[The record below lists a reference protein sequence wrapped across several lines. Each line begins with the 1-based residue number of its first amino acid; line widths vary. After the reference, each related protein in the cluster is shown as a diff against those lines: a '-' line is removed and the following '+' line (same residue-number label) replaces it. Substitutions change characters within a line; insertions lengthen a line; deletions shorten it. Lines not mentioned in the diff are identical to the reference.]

1 MLGPALLFGLIMQVK
16 KDRANAAAEEILRN
30 MEPIYVPEG
39 ETQLNE
45 KALEQIQNLLDKVD
59 TVAQGV
65 ENASVTVKSMKEGQ

>member
-45 KALEQIQNLLDKVD
+45 KALERIQNLLDKVD
-59 TVAQGV
+59 TVAQAV

>member
-45 KALEQIQNLLDKVD
+45 KALERIQNLLDKVD
-59 TVAQGV
+59 TVAQGM

>member
-1 MLGPALLFGLIMQVK
+1 MLGPALLFGLLMQVK

-39 ETQLNE
+39 ESQLNE
-45 KALEQIQNLLDKVD
+45 QALERIQNLLNKVD

-65 ENASVTVKSMKEGQ
+65 ENASVTVKAMKEGQ

>member
-1 MLGPALLFGLIMQVK
+1 MLGQALLFGLIMQVK

-30 MEPIYVPEG
+30 MEPIYIPE
-39 ETQLNE
+39 EELKLNE
-45 KALEQIQNLLDKVD
+45 QALERIQNLLDKVD

>member
-45 KALEQIQNLLDKVD
+45 KALERIQNLLDKVD

-65 ENASVTVKSMKEGQ
+65 ENASVTVKSMKEEQ

>member
-1 MLGPALLFGLIMQVK
+1 MLGQALLFGLLMQVK

-30 MEPIYVPEG
+30 MVPIYIPEG
-39 ETQLNE
+39 DLTLNE
-45 KALEQIQNLLDKVD
+45 KAMERIQNLLDKVD

>member
-1 MLGPALLFGLIMQVK
+1 MLGQALLFGLLMQVK

-30 MEPIYVPEG
+30 MEPIYIPEG
-39 ETQLNE
+39 DLTLNE
-45 KALEQIQNLLDKVD
+45 KAMERIQNLLDKVD

>member
-1 MLGPALLFGLIMQVK
+1 MLGQALLFGLIMQVK

-39 ETQLNE
+39 EAQLNE
-45 KALEQIQNLLDKVD
+45 RALERIQNLLDKVD

>member
-30 MEPIYVPEG
+30 MEPIYVPE
-39 ETQLNE
+39 EEAQLNE
-45 KALEQIQNLLDKVD
+45 KALERIQNLLDKVD

>member
-1 MLGPALLFGLIMQVK
+1 MLGPALLFGLLMQVK

-39 ETQLNE
+39 KSQLNE
-45 KALEQIQNLLDKVD
+45 QALERIQNLLNKVD
-59 TVAQGV
+59 TVAQGM

>member
-65 ENASVTVKSMKEGQ
+65 ENASVTVKSMKEEQ

>member
-1 MLGPALLFGLIMQVK
+1 MLGQALLFGLIMQVK

-30 MEPIYVPEG
+30 MEPIYIPEG
-39 ETQLNE
+39 DLTLNE
-45 KALEQIQNLLDKVD
+45 KAMERIQNLLDKVD

>member
-45 KALEQIQNLLDKVD
+45 KALERIQNLLDKVD